1 MSDSDKIMESIDEVV
16 KQVTDAVK
24 PYVDM
29 AMPYLEKAK
38 EAAEPYVK
46 EAREKAE
53 PYVNKARDAAEPYVK
68 EAREKAE
75 PVFDEVKSR
84 AAKATEKTEVF
95 LQYGDYEMRVEDI
108 VEKAREDYYARG
120 GDRHSLKVLRMY
132 LKPEDRTA
140 YYVANNDETGKVGF

>member
-1 MSDSDKIMESIDEVV
+1 MADNDKIMESIDEVV

-53 PYVNKARDAAEPYVK
+53 PYVR

-75 PVFDEVKSR
+75 PVFDEVKTR

-95 LQYGDYEMRVEDI
+95 LQFGDHEMRVDDI

-120 GDRHSLKVLRMY
+120 GDRHALKVMRVY
-132 LKPEDRTA
+132 LKPEDHTA

>member
-1 MSDSDKIMESIDEVV
+1 MADNDKIMESIDEVV

-53 PYVNKARDAAEPYVK
+53 PYVR

-75 PVFDEVKSR
+75 PVFDEVKTR
-84 AAKATEKTEVF
+84 AAKVTEKTEVF

-108 VEKAREDYYARG
+108 VERAREDYYARG
-120 GDRHSLKVLRMY
+120 GDRHSLKVLRLY